1 MSLLQ
6 TGVAEAA
13 SYLRWVVDKR
23 LQAIEEFALDPQGFG
38 IGCPGIVD
46 AKTRLHRASLRGDRE
61 AEREAVVDL
70 IRAET
75 RELWSGTSELKLL
88 TVLYRRADQRIR
100 RKRRFETTYS
110 RRRPSHREGLC
121 VARRLLAR
129 AQAIGPFDHEGESQQ
144 MTKAMELLY
153 LYDSKRSKT
162 RDLKAYIEYSETS
175 PAYFDALHRIS
186 DILVAGNKDF
196 PVLLF
201 KWWVEI
207 ACGRRSYP
215 ARKTLSA
222 HRPRNSANFLRDVEI
237 HFAIVALR
245 RVGVAPQGKHVSD
258 VDDVYGC
265 RIVAE
270 VLGLSKHSVTRIWK
284 KRILGNTLEQELRRQ
299 LEAMSERTSLVY
311 DTEARAKIGPLLQP
325 GPLSGQK

>member
-1 MSLLQ
+1 MERGVSLLQ
-6 TGVAEAA
+6 TGVAGAA

-38 IGCPGIVD
+38 TGCPGIVD
-46 AKTRLHRASLRGDRE
+46 AKTRQHRASLRGDRE
-61 AEREAVVDL
+61 GEREAIADL

-75 RELWSGTSELKLL
+75 RELWSGTRELRLL
-88 TVLYRRADQRIR
+88 TELYRRADRRKR

-129 AQAIGPFDHEGESQQ
+129 DRSTRPFDLVYESQQ
-144 MTKAMELLY
+144 FTKALVLHF

-162 RDLKAYIEYSETS
+162 RVLKAYIELSETR
-175 PAYFDALHRIS
+175 PAYFDALDRIS
-186 DILVAGNKDF
+186 DILVALNKGV
-196 PVLLF
+196 PVLLSR
-201 KWWVEI
+201 WRAEI
-207 ACGRRSYP
+207 ACGRRSHP
-215 ARKTLSA
+215 ARKQLSA
-222 HRPRNSANFLRDVEI
+222 HRPRDSAKFLRDVEI
-237 HFAIVALR
+237 NFTIKALQR
-245 RVGVAPQGKHVSD
+245 GGVAAQGDDVYG

-270 VLGLSKHSVTRIWK
+270 VLELSVHSVTRIWK
-284 KRILGNTLEQELRRQ
+284 RRILEDDNLEHMLLRQ
-299 LEAMSERTSLVY
+299 LEAMTERT
-311 DTEARAKIGPLLQP
+311 GPLLPP